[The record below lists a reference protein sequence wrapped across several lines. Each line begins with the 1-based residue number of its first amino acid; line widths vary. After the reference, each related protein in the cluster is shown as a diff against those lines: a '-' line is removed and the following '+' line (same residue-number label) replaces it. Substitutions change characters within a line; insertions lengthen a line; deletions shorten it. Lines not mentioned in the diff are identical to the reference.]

1 VENEVFRALLLCLYT
16 ALEVYLPSSGYT
28 IKNWLLEEFKRKKSI
43 LKEELRISK
52 SLIYLT
58 FNGWTSLNKLGFL
71 DVVVYY
77 ISLNGEIKAS
87 LLDLRQLKG
96 THSGENIV
104 KIMRTL
110 IYEYEI
116 ENRIGYFVLNNI
128 SSNNTCVRELL
139 PYIKPN
145 ISSKHR
151 RLRYF
156 GHIINL
162 AVKVFLWGSDFELF
176 KIEAKLFKKLE

>member
-1 VENEVFRALLLCLYT
+1 MHITFSQVENETFRALLLCLYT

-110 IYEYEI
+110 IYKYKI
-116 ENRIGYFVLNNI
+116 ENRIGYFIFDNI
-128 SSNNTCVRELL
+128 SFNDICVRELL
-139 PYIKPN
+139 FYIKSN
-145 ISSKHR
+145 ISSKYR

-156 GHIINL
+156 GYIINL
-162 AVKVFLWGSDFELF
+162 VVKIFL
-176 KIEAKLFKKLE
+176 